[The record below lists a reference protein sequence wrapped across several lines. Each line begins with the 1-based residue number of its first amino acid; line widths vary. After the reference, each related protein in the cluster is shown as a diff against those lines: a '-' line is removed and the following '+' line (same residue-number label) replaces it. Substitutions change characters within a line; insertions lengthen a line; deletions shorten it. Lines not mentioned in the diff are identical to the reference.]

1 MISPAAVASSYALP
15 PPAAPGPSALPP
27 PALPTLAQLSSPLV
41 AGGVPAPAAAAAAVH
56 ARALGFGVPGFGFA
70 PGAVFAPG
78 GAGAVVG
85 HGGLGVDIV
94 PAVELEAGVAVI
106 DDALASGVG
115 VDDAVL
121 ERVLSA

>member
-1 MISPAAVASSYALP
+1 M
-15 PPAAPGPSALPP
+15 
-27 PALPTLAQLSSPLV
+27 
-41 AGGVPAPAAAAAAVH
+41 AGGVPAPAAAAAVH
-56 ARALGFGVPGFGFA
+56 ARALGFAVPGFGFA

-78 GAGAVVG
+78 GAGGVVS